1 MMLEERIDRGKVAIA
16 QAKAQGRDVRAWE
29 DHLARLEQK
38 ARLAL
43 IKNQTVAQEVHEN
56 ETIRA
61 VKIASRILNDNIWL
75 ILDREF
81 IPHDGLA
88 CYYAEEIPLLRDKT
102 PEELQEI
109 HKAKLAFPG
118 ARVIQEGADEISY

>member
-43 IKNQTVAQEVHEN
+43 IKNQTVAQEVREKD
-56 ETIRA
+56 TIQG
-61 VKIASRILNDNIWL
+61 VKICSHVLEDEIWL
-75 ILDREF
+75 ILDRSF

-102 PEELQEI
+102 PEELREI

-118 ARVIQEGADEISY
+118 ARVIQEGAEVS